1 MLPAGVVLCQDAGKL
16 ARGRH
21 HGSSQPV
28 QVPSHRHH
36 IQLTRLLKALRL
48 QGRRSHE
55 PKEQVRPVV
64 MPRSFGTVCGGR
76 GTGEKPSRILTR
88 GATGRKEDMKC

>member
-1 MLPAGVVLCQDAGKL
+1 MAAGFALEGHSSYIVFRILAAGMVLRQDAGKL

-36 IQLTRLLKALRL
+36 IQLARLLKALWL
-48 QGRRSHE
+48 QGRSSHE

-64 MPRSFGTVCGGR
+64 TAPSLAAACGR
-76 GTGEKPSRILTR
+76 R
-88 GATGRKEDMKC
+88 